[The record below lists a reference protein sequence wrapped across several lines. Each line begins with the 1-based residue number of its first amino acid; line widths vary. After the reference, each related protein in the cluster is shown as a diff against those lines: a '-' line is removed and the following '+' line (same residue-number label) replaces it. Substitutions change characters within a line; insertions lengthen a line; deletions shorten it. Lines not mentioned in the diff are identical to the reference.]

1 MSDEPEMTALRAE
14 LEETRKTRDQ
24 WCAEY
29 TKLRDEM
36 QEGLARMQDLL
47 ERIAV
52 SLGIPP

>member
-1 MSDEPEMTALRAE
+1 MSDEPTDE

-24 WCAEY
+24 WCDEY
-29 TKLRDEM
+29 TKLRDEV
-36 QEGLARMQDLL
+36 QESLARMQDLL